1 MAVVVGCVLAGILHG
16 RMNKFA
22 KTWGKTCVGTWEQI
36 ESDTWEDR
44 EGERCVGKR
53 VGTLRVLKFV
63 VKEK

>member
-1 MAVVVGCVLAGILHG
+1 
-16 RMNKFA
+16 MNKFA